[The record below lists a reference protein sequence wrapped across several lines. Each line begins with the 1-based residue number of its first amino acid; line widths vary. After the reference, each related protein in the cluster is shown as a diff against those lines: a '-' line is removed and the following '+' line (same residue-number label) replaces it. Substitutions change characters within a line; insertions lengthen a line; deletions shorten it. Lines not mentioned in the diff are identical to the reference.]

1 MIWTDDPTRLLLV
14 AGLGVS
20 YGLVCLMPYLRHR
33 RKRLAA
39 QRAKAEAAASPT
51 PGWIVAYAS
60 QTGNAEALAE
70 QTLATLRLA
79 GIAAQLSEL
88 SELDADDLRRA
99 ERILFLV
106 STYGEGDAPDT
117 AAAFAGRL
125 MTAEVALPRLHYAVL
140 ALGDSAYA
148 QFCGF
153 GRALDGWLQRQGA
166 QSLFPRI
173 EVDRSADAAIAQWR
187 QQLSHLAGTSD
198 APDWSGPSFGDW
210 QLRARTLLNPGSAGA
225 PLYHLELVPLAAGLS
240 DGLPDALP
248 NTLPDASSNAL
259 PNRQPDA
266 LPDWQSGDLVQVAA
280 PADPSH
286 PREYS
291 IASIPADG
299 AVQLLVRLHSHPDGS
314 HGVAS
319 GWLTRQLEIGE
330 TVQLRLRQHRRF
342 RLEGNARRPLILI
355 GNGSGIAGLRGH
367 LRARALAGEGR
378 NWLLFGERNSAHDF
392 HYRDELEALHRAGR
406 LDIDLVWSR
415 DGGAAG
421 AAVGDAAPAVV
432 PAVPRYVQDLLPA
445 QADKLRAWLADG
457 AAIYVCGSLDGMAA
471 GVDLALEQIVGR
483 DALDALVAEKRY
495 QRDVY

>member
-33 RKRLAA
+33 RKRLAV

-60 QTGNAEALAE
+60 QTGNAETLAE

-106 STYGEGDAPDT
+106 STYGEGDAPDA

-125 MTAEVALPRLHYAVL
+125 MTAGVALPRLHYAVL

-225 PLYHLELVPLAAGLS
+225 PLYHLELTPLAAGLS
-240 DGLPDALP
+240 DG
-248 NTLPDASSNAL
+248 
-259 PNRQPDA
+259 

-280 PADPSH
+280 PADPSR

-299 AVQLLVRLHSHPDGS
+299 AVQLLVRLHSHADGS
-314 HGVAS
+314 QGVAS
-319 GWLTRQLEIGE
+319 GWLTRQVAIGE

-367 LRARALAGEGR
+367 LRARAMAGEGR

-406 LDIDLVWSR
+406 LDLDLAWSR